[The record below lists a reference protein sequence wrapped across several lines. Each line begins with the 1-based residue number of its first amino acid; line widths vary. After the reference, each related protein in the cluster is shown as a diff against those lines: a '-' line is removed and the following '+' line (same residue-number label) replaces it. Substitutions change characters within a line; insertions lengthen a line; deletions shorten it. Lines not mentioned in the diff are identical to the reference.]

1 MLVIIR
7 KDDYYKANLAQVP
20 AIGDE
25 LNLSVEPPKVNP
37 TGNEPEDRKL
47 NLQLARVNLLSA
59 GRYQVTGGDRH
70 LEWDHGYHPQIF
82 IKRIGDIPI
91 GEPVVRIEVLVPE
104 LIIERARGV
113 RVEHD
118 ELSLQPAEV

>member
-20 AIGDE
+20 AIGGE

-91 GEPVVRIEVLVPE
+91 GEP
-104 LIIERARGV
+104 GV
-113 RVEHD
+113 
-118 ELSLQPAEV
+118 S